1 MDNKKLLKQVLKI
14 DNKAEKEH
22 KHDEYITADDFPN
35 GGYITVHITSDQWEL
50 SDEDLYTVEIEHNL
64 NTTDIISE
72 AVSVNGELLII
83 GYENISENSI
93 TLISDDDTEMYVS
106 ILHRAQAHTTIGYNP
121 INDDEINSFQ
131 TWSSEKISK
140 ALGQGGN
147 IDTSDL
153 VTKEEL
159 DKIMNSVVMFETI
172 PNDNNLVIDNTNSI
186 RNNKPKFNMVEELN
200 KEKAMRLN
208 LEKRVSELE
217 NLIKN
222 IL

>member
-1 MDNKKLLKQVLKI
+1 MDNKKLLKQILKI

-50 SDEDLYTVEIEHNL
+50 SDENLYTVEIEHNL

-83 GYENISENSI
+83 GYENINENSI
-93 TLISDDDTEMYVS
+93 TLISDDAIEMHVS

-121 INDDEINSFQ
+121 IDDNEINSFQ

-159 DKIMNSVVMFETI
+159 DKIMNNVVMFETI
-172 PNDNNLVIDNTNSI
+172 SDNNLKIDNANST
-186 RNNKPKFNMVEELN
+186 RSNEPNFNMIEELN

-208 LEKRVSELE
+208 LEKRVAELE
-217 NLIKN
+217 SLIKN

>member
-1 MDNKKLLKQVLKI
+1 MDNKKLLKQILKI

-22 KHDEYITADDFPN
+22 KHDEYMTTDDLPN

-50 SDEDLYTVEIEHNL
+50 SDENLHTVEIEHNL
-64 NTTDIISE
+64 NTKDIISE

-83 GYENISENSI
+83 GYENINENSI
-93 TLISDDDTEMYVS
+93 TLISDDAIEMYVS

-121 INDDEINSFQ
+121 IDDNEINSFQ

-140 ALGQGGN
+140 ALEQGGN

-159 DKIMNSVVMFETI
+159 GNIMNNVVMFETI
-172 PNDNNLVIDNTNSI
+172 SDNNLKIDNANST
-186 RNNKPKFNMVEELN
+186 RSNETKFNMIEELN
-200 KEKAMRLN
+200 KEKAMRLS
-208 LEKRVSELE
+208 LEKRVAELE